1 MAQIVPGVGQ
11 HRLKAANELMFTL
24 CSGVESCQAGG
35 DGILNDLIKTGF
47 KMQAI
52 KFLQTALVTAE

>member
-1 MAQIVPGVGQ
+1 
-11 HRLKAANELMFTL
+11 MFTL